1 MTKAERLLAILTY
14 LRGRHRAVRAQQL
27 ADHLG
32 VSVRTIYRDIES
44 LGTQGVTIEG
54 EAGVGYRMSERES
67 LPPLGFTADELEALT
82 FGARLVK
89 SCADPELT
97 QAADQ
102 ALQKIRSVL
111 PSKKQHEIERRR
123 APLLVATQI
132 DASHSRYASDIRHA
146 IQQENLIR
154 FGYCDEHGA
163 ETERRVQPLGL
174 VYWGYCWHLVA
185 WCLLREDYR
194 AFRLDRMEHLAL
206 LEQPFCRKDVSIGD
220 YLTRY
225 APDAPTDFW
234 AL

>member
-27 ADHLG
+27 ADHLD

-44 LGTQGVTIEG
+44 LVLQGVNIEG
-54 EAGVGYRMSERES
+54 EAGVGYRLSERDS
-67 LPPLGFTADELEALT
+67 LPPLSFTVDELEALT

-89 SCADPELT
+89 ACADPELT
-97 QAADQ
+97 QAVDQ

-123 APLLVATQI
+123 APMLVATRI
-132 DASHSRYASDIRHA
+132 DSSLSRYASDIRHA
-146 IQQENLIR
+146 IQQEKLVR
-154 FGYCDEHGA
+154 FGYNDEQGA

-174 VYWGYCWHLVA
+174 VYWGYCWHLVG

-194 AFRLDRMEHLAL
+194 VFRLDRIKNLL
-206 LEQPFCRKDVSIGD
+206 VLEQPFCRMDVSMGD
-220 YLTRY
+220 YLSQY
-225 APDAPTDFW
+225 APDAQTGFW
-234 AL
+234 SL